1 MTQKAADSALLGLG
15 ARWSTVRRF
24 AGYGAASTLSLY
36 LVVKVIWVL
45 TALLS
50 SGPKDPAT
58 STADWVTLNVVT
70 VGMSAIG
77 VALGLALA
85 QRWGRRIPAPPLIFL
100 AWTGAGFLI
109 PMVPYMV
116 VSAVLGAAGISVGGE
131 DGGASGGG
139 QVMPTWEMVFI
150 SVGFAGMAVGLA
162 IALPIYMRERWPD
175 AFVGRLGNDLIT
187 VARSRP
193 RDLCMVRAALAVS
206 SLLGLL
212 WLYWAIGGT
221 LGLDLTHREMDLNGR
236 LLTGNSGIWAF
247 IGVWSIWVVT
257 TRRHVARLPLWAP
270 MSLAFAAS
278 GSLFAWSCWK
288 LSMAVLRPG
297 GYMPPEHPV
306 VTLVQHA
313 LAIGAGIA
321 ILAGLVRTY
330 RDRAADRSAQVGPKM

>member
-1 MTQKAADSALLGLG
+1 M
-15 ARWSTVRRF
+15 
-24 AGYGAASTLSLY
+24 
-36 LVVKVIWVL
+36 
-45 TALLS
+45 
-50 SGPKDPAT
+50 
-58 STADWVTLNVVT
+58 VT

-85 QRWGRRIPAPPLIFL
+85 QQWGRRIPAPPLIFL

-109 PMVPYMV
+109 SMVPYMV
-116 VSAVLGAAGISVGGE
+116 VSTVLSAAGISAGGE
-131 DGGASGGG
+131 GGTSGGD
-139 QVMPTWEMVFI
+139 QVMPAWETVFI

-187 VARSRP
+187 VAPARSP

-206 SLLGLL
+206 SVLGLL
-212 WLYWAIGGT
+212 WLYRAIGGT
-221 LGLDLTHREMDLNGR
+221 LGLDLAHREMDLNER
-236 LLTGNSGIWAF
+236 LLSGNSGIWAF

-257 TRRHVARLPLWAP
+257 TRRHTARLPLWVP

-278 GSLFAWSCWK
+278 GSLFAWSGWK
-288 LSMAVLRPG
+288 LSMSVLRPG

-321 ILAGLVRTY
+321 ILAGLVQTY
-330 RDRAADRSAQVGPKM
+330 RDRAANRPHPD

>member
-1 MTQKAADSALLGLG
+1 M
-15 ARWSTVRRF
+15 
-24 AGYGAASTLSLY
+24 
-36 LVVKVIWVL
+36 
-45 TALLS
+45 
-50 SGPKDPAT
+50 
-58 STADWVTLNVVT
+58 VT

-85 QRWGRRIPAPPLIFL
+85 QQWGRRIPAPPLIFL

-116 VSAVLGAAGISVGGE
+116 VSAVLSAAGISAGGE
-131 DGGASGGG
+131 GGTSGGD
-139 QVMPTWEMVFI
+139 QVMPAWEMVFI

-187 VARSRP
+187 VAPARSP
-193 RDLCMVRAALAVS
+193 QDLCMVRAALAVS
-206 SLLGLL
+206 SALGLL

-221 LGLDLTHREMDLNGR
+221 LGLDLAHREMDLNER
-236 LLTGNSGIWAF
+236 LLSGNSGLWAF

-257 TRRHVARLPLWAP
+257 TRRHTARLPLWVP

-278 GSLFAWSCWK
+278 GSLFAWSGWK

-321 ILAGLVRTY
+321 ILARLVQTY
-330 RDRAADRSAQVGPKM
+330 RDRAANRSTQV

>member
-1 MTQKAADSALLGLG
+1 M
-15 ARWSTVRRF
+15 
-24 AGYGAASTLSLY
+24 SLY

-45 TALLS
+45 TALLG
-50 SGPKDPAT
+50 SGPKDPGT
-58 STADWVTLNVVT
+58 STADWVTLNMVT

-85 QRWGRRIPAPPLIFL
+85 QRWGRRIPAQPLIFL

-116 VSAVLGAAGISVGGE
+116 VSAVLSAAGISAGGE
-131 DGGASGGG
+131 DGGMSGGG
-139 QVMPTWEMVFI
+139 QVMPAWEMVFI
-150 SVGFAGMAVGLA
+150 SVGFAGMAVGLT

-187 VARSRP
+187 VAPARSP
-193 RDLCMVRAALAVS
+193 RNLCMVRAALAVS
-206 SLLGLL
+206 SVLGLL

-221 LGLDLTHREMDLNGR
+221 FGLDPAHREMDLNER
-236 LLTGNSGIWAF
+236 LLSGNSGIWAF

-257 TRRHVARLPLWAP
+257 TRRHAARLPLWVP
-270 MSLAFAAS
+270 MSLAFTAS
-278 GSLFAWSCWK
+278 GSLFAWSGWK

-297 GYMPPEHPV
+297 GYLPLEHPV
-306 VTLVQHA
+306 VTLVQHTF
-313 LAIGAGIA
+313 AIGAGIA

-330 RDRAADRSAQVGPKM
+330 RNRAANRST

>member
-1 MTQKAADSALLGLG
+1 MTQKAALLGLG
-15 ARWSTVRRF
+15 TRWSTARKV

-58 STADWVTLNVVT
+58 STADWVTLNMVT

-100 AWTGAGFLI
+100 AWTGAGFLV

-131 DGGASGGG
+131 GGGTSGSG

-187 VARSRP
+187 VAPSRSP
-193 RDLCMVRAALAVS
+193 RNLCMVRAVLAVS
-206 SLLGLL
+206 SVLGLL

-221 LGLDLTHREMDLNGR
+221 LGLDLAHREMDLNGR

-247 IGVWSIWVVT
+247 IGAWSIWVVT
-257 TRRHVARLPLWAP
+257 TRRHAARLPLWVP

-288 LSMAVLRPG
+288 LSMAVLRPD
-297 GYMPPEHPV
+297 GYLPPELPV

-313 LAIGAGIA
+313 LAIGAGIT

-330 RDRAADRSAQVGPKM
+330 RDRAADRSAQAGPKM